1 MKKKFAVTFMV
12 SGIICICVA
21 VAILIYNNAESKKA
35 QQYAVT
41 VMDSIVN
48 VISENEQLD
57 YEQDPFDTDM
67 LTTEI
72 DGYEYIG
79 YLLIPRINMELP
91 VMAQWD
97 YTRLKLSPC
106 RYYGSVKTD
115 NLVIAAHNYRSQF
128 GYLGNLTEGDIV
140 MFTDMEGKTFTYE
153 VTVVELLQPTDT
165 GKVKDT
171 GDDLILYTCNY
182 RGDARITV
190 RCCRAG
196 NQ

>member
-1 MKKKFAVTFMV
+1 MKKKLGITFMTLGV
-12 SGIICICVA
+12 ICISVA

-35 QQYAVT
+35 QQYSVT

-67 LTTEI
+67 LTVEI

-91 VMAQWD
+91 VMAEWD
-97 YTRLKLSPC
+97 YTRLRLSPC

-128 GYLGNLTEGDIV
+128 GYLGNLTAGDIV

-190 RCCRAG
+190 RCSQIKAS
-196 NQ
+196 

>member
-1 MKKKFAVTFMV
+1 MKKKFAVTFMAL
-12 SGIICICVA
+12 GIICICGA
-21 VAILIYNNAESKKA
+21 VAILIYNYAESKKA
-35 QQYAVT
+35 QQYST
-41 VMDSIVN
+41 DVMDSIVN
-48 VISENEQLD
+48 IISQNEQLD
-57 YEQDPFDTDM
+57 YEKDPFDTDM
-67 LTTEI
+67 LTVEI

-91 VMAQWD
+91 VMAEWD

-106 RYYGSVKTD
+106 RYYGSTKTD

-128 GYLGNLTEGDIV
+128 GYLGNLTEGDVV
-140 MFTDMEGKTFTYE
+140 MFTDMEGRTFTYK

-190 RCCRAG
+190 RCCRTG

>member
-1 MKKKFAVTFMV
+1 MKKKLAVTFMV
-12 SGIICICVA
+12 LGIICICVA

-35 QQYAVT
+35 QQYSTT

-48 VISENEQLD
+48 VISQNEQKNYD
-57 YEQDPFDTDM
+57 EDPFDTDM
-67 LTTEI
+67 FTAEI
-72 DGYEYIG
+72 DGYDYIG

-91 VMAQWD
+91 VMAEWD

-106 RYYGSVKTD
+106 RYYGSVKTN

-128 GYLGNLTEGDIV
+128 GYLGNLTEGDVV
-140 MFTDMEGKTFTYE
+140 MFTDMDGKVFTYK
-153 VTVVELLQPTDT
+153 VTVVELLQPTDA

-190 RCCRAG
+190 RCSRTDAD
-196 NQ
+196 

>member
-35 QQYAVT
+35 QQYST
-41 VMDSIVN
+41 DVMDSIVN
-48 VISENEQLD
+48 VISQNEQKNYD
-57 YEQDPFDTDM
+57 EDPFDTDM
-67 LTTEI
+67 LTIEI

-97 YTRLKLSPC
+97 YTRLRLSPC

-128 GYLGNLTEGDIV
+128 GYLGNLTEGDVV
-140 MFTDMEGKTFTYE
+140 MFTDAEGKTFTYE

-190 RCCRAG
+190 RCCRTG

>member
-1 MKKKFAVTFMV
+1 MKKKLGITFMALGV
-12 SGIICICVA
+12 ICISVA
-21 VAILIYNNAESKKA
+21 VVILIYNNAESKKA
-35 QQYAVT
+35 QQYST
-41 VMDSIVN
+41 DVMDSIVN
-48 VISENEQLD
+48 VISQNEQMNYD
-57 YEQDPFDTDM
+57 EDPFDTDM
-67 LTTEI
+67 LTVEI

-91 VMAQWD
+91 VMAEWD

-106 RYYGSVKTD
+106 RYYGSTKTD

-140 MFTDMEGKTFTYE
+140 MFTDMEGKTFTYK

-190 RCCRAG
+190 RCSRTDAD
-196 NQ
+196 